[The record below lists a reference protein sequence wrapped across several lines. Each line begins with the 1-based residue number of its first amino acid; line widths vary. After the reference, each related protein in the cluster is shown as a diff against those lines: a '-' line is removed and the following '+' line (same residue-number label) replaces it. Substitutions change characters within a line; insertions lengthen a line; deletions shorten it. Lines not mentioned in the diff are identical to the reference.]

1 MKVAQKNNV
10 VKVHYTGRLT
20 SGEQF
25 DSSEG
30 REPLEFTVG
39 AGQMIQGF
47 DLAVEGMALNE
58 KKTVNLEPEQA
69 YGPVFDQLIS
79 DVEKKNLPEGME
91 VSVGQDLYATAPD
104 GQQTRVKVTNVTDTH
119 ITVDA
124 NHPLAGKELVFDIEV
139 VEIKN

>member
-1 MKVAQKNNV
+1 
-10 VKVHYTGRLT
+10 
-20 SGEQF
+20 
-25 DSSEG
+25 
-30 REPLEFTVG
+30 

-47 DLAVEGMALNE
+47 DLAVEGMSLNE
-58 KKTVNLEPEQA
+58 KKTINLAPEQA

-79 DVEKKNLPEGME
+79 DVEKKHLPEGME

-104 GQQTRVKVTNVTDTH
+104 GQQTRVKVTKVSDTH

-139 VEIKN
+139 VEISN

>member
-1 MKVAQKNNV
+1 MSKAQKNDK

-25 DSSEG
+25 DTSEG

-47 DLAVEGMALNE
+47 DAAVLGMQIEE
-58 KKTVNLEPEQA
+58 KKTVTLAPEEA

-79 DVEKKNLPEGME
+79 KVEKKALPQDMKVE
-91 VSVGQDLYATAPD
+91 VGQFLVATAPD
-104 GQQTRVKVTNVTDTH
+104 GNQTRVLVKEVGEND
-119 ITVDA
+119 ITIDA
-124 NHPLAGKELVFDIEV
+124 NHPLAGKELIFDIELV
-139 VEIKN
+139 AIN